1 MAEYPVPE
9 LLRGSVDDCLLL
21 FALLAGRHCLPATLT
36 RFDQLPLLQHPSE
49 DAVRAAEDRLRR
61 VRMLAG
67 IPPKIT
73 GFGEMAAGIP
83 LPVEQSYLLLASAF
97 LHVAH
102 LGVPLA
108 AALSFQV

>member
-1 MAEYPVPE
+1 
-9 LLRGSVDDCLLL
+9 
-21 FALLAGRHCLPATLT
+21 
-36 RFDQLPLLQHPSE
+36 
-49 DAVRAAEDRLRR
+49 
-61 VRMLAG
+61 MLAG